1 MMAEELAVHLG
12 YVGLFIVCYLSA
24 TIIPFSGEAALA
36 GLLAIG
42 YPAGPVLLVAVLANA
57 LGAMTNYLVGAY
69 AMRVVERAAA
79 LPRWLERLR
88 PGPKKLAF
96 SQRLFRR
103 FGTPALALTFVPLL
117 GDALTFAAGAAGV
130 NRVVFLALVFA
141 GRILRYGLVFGGLG
155 TLGALFS

>member
-1 MMAEELAVHLG
+1 MSEDLVIQLG

-36 GLLAIG
+36 ALLTIG
-42 YPAGPVLLVAVLANA
+42 YPAGPVLLIAVLANA

-69 AMRVVERAAA
+69 AMRLVERAAT

-88 PGPKKLAF
+88 PSPKKLAF
-96 SQRLFRR
+96 AQRLFRR
-103 FGTPALALTFVPLL
+103 WGTPALALTFVPLL
-117 GDALTFAAGAAGV
+117 GDALTFAAGAARV

-141 GRILRYGLVFGGLG
+141 GRMLRYSLVFGGLG
-155 TLGALFS
+155 TLGMIFS

>member
-1 MMAEELAVHLG
+1 MAEDLVLNLG

-36 GLLAIG
+36 VLLVTG
-42 YPAGPVLLVAVLANA
+42 YPAGAVLLTAVLANA

-69 AMRVVERAAA
+69 AMQAMERAIA
-79 LPRWLERLR
+79 LPAWLERLR
-88 PGPKKLAF
+88 PSPSKLALA
-96 SQRLFRR
+96 QRLFRR

-117 GDALTFAAGAAGV
+117 GDALTFAAGAAKV
-130 NRVVFLALVFA
+130 NGVVFLALVFA
-141 GRILRYGLVFGGLG
+141 GRILRYALVFGGLG